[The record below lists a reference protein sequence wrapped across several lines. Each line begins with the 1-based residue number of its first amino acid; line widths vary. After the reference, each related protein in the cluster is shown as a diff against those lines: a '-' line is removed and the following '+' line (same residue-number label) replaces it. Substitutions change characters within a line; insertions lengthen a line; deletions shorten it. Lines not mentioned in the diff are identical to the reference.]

1 MSRKKKRID
10 QPSETAASHHRNF
23 TMIST
28 SETPQYDT
36 TPRPGMTADD
46 YYASPAGGG
55 VRDHPE
61 AAGAYGGG
69 PPPYQHGATTVD
81 RVPPDSPSETDSEA
95 DLEKGRRKGG
105 EGKPG
110 CCATLTRVLFIF
122 LLVLLLIVGL
132 FCLAMGVAIEISPD
146 LTSNDSISFLGLAAI
161 IQGITSLVIF
171 IFGVSSS
178 HSRRKAPYI
187 IFMLLLLA
195 TGALQIYGTLQAEKK
210 IQALQD
216 SISGTWDGLN
226 DPHRIWLQKTLNC
239 CGFDDDNDR
248 PGSVCPP
255 SPSGGCQAQLDDWG
269 GKVHDNIFKA
279 MYAAIGLDVL
289 LFLLALILLI
299 TSTRKKKQ

>member
-36 TPRPGMTADD
+36 PRPGMSADD
-46 YYASPAGGG
+46 YYAAPG
-55 VRDHPE
+55 REHPE
-61 AAGAYGGG
+61 ASGAYNGG
-69 PPPYQHGATTVD
+69 PPPYHHGATPVD
-81 RVPPDSPSETDSEA
+81 RVPPDSSSETGSEA
-95 DLEKGRRKGG
+95 DLEKGRKGG
-105 EGKPG
+105 EAKPG
-110 CCATLTRVLFIF
+110 CCATLTRILFIF

-132 FCLAMGVAIEISPD
+132 FCLAMGVAIEVSPD

-161 IQGITSLVIF
+161 IQGITSLVLF

-195 TGALQIYGTLQAEKK
+195 TGALQIYGTLQAEQK
-210 IQALQD
+210 IQAVQD
-216 SISGTWDGLN
+216 SISDTWDGLS
-226 DPHRIWLQKTLNC
+226 DPHRIWLQNTLNC
-239 CGFDDDNDR
+239 CGFGNDQDR
-248 PGSVCPP
+248 PGSTCPP
-255 SPSGGCQAQLDDWG
+255 SPDGACQAQLDSWG
-269 GKVHDNIFKA
+269 GKVHGGIFNA
-279 MYAAIGLDVL
+279 MYAAVGLDIL
-289 LFLLALILLI
+289 LLLLALILLI